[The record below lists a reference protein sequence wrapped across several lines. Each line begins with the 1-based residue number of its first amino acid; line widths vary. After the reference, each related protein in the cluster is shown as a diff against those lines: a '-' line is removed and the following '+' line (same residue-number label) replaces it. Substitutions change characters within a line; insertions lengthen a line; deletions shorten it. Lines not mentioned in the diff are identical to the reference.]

1 MKLKRLFIAPH
12 LLKKKLYNHQSL
24 QKSDGSAEESI
35 NSCLKRKQKKLAKA
49 QRLRQ
54 NHSEAGRE
62 MSTDALGTNQRFLR
76 GLCFHDVV
84 L

>member
-35 NSCLKRKQKKLAKA
+35 NSCLKRKQKNLPRHKDKGKITQKQEEKCPLMHWGQTK
-49 QRLRQ
+49 
-54 NHSEAGRE
+54 G
-62 MSTDALGTNQRFLR
+62 F
-76 GLCFHDVV
+76 
-84 L
+84 